1 MAFKHGKDTK
11 VFLNSTEISSF
22 LNSADATRTAD
33 VAESTTFGKSAK
45 TYISGSKDGTISLA
59 GFYDATS
66 DGVIAPNLGTSD
78 QELVIG
84 LDGLD
89 ALDNTAFGKGNFTN
103 YGISSPVGDIVAFSA
118 DFQSDEGIFNG
129 SVLENATV
137 TATGSGTARDN
148 TTSTI
153 NGGGAFIIVTSASGT
168 APTIDAKITHSADD
182 STYADLVTFTQ
193 ATTATSEVKVVA
205 KGTTVNR
212 YLKVEYTLTGTSPS
226 FDVIIGFGRNN

>member
-45 TYISGSKDGTISLA
+45 TYIAGSKDGTISLA

-66 DGVIAPNLGTSD
+66 DGVIAPNLATSD
-78 QELVIG
+78 QELIIG

-129 SVLENATV
+129 TVLENATV

-148 TTSTI
+148 TTSTT